1 MRSNEQGRSTQ
12 VIACAWIVVV
22 HAGLFWLLGL
32 HDRVSGR
39 QSDET
44 RMRLAFVERI
54 VRPSARPPLPPAPRR
69 GLRTLP
75 ARSDRPSVE
84 IASKRA
90 ERDPAAAL
98 TATATAG
105 ELLEQGREWARQ
117 QAPAPSF
124 ASDPLRSRRAQLPG
138 GDRPESFRMR
148 DPLTPAR
155 VVGFIGKL
163 FGDPGPPCPRIKDG
177 IQGLLTATSDRERDL
192 LDEELRRDREYCRP

>member
-1 MRSNEQGRSTQ
+1 MRSNEQGRTTQ
-12 VIACAWIVVV
+12 VIAWAWVVVV

-32 HDRVSGR
+32 HQHIGGR
-39 QSDET
+39 QHDET
-44 RMRLAFVERI
+44 RMRLVFVERI
-54 VRPSARPPLPPAPRR
+54 VRPSARPPRPPAPRP

-84 IASKRA
+84 TASKRTEPDTTVA
-90 ERDPAAAL
+90 PS
-98 TATATAG
+98 ATAG

-124 ASDPLRSRRAQLPG
+124 AGDPLRSRRAELPG
-138 GDRPESFRMR
+138 GDKPESFRMR
-148 DPLTPAR
+148 DPLTPAH

-177 IQGLLTATSDRERDL
+177 IQGLLTATSERERGL
-192 LDEELRRDREYCRP
+192 LEEALRRDREYCRP